1 MEFFEFLKIAAMSA
15 ALATLSMMT
24 PAAAFAEPVSQINH
38 ITFLHTNDTHGF
50 LIPYDTEK
58 LPGIGGAAYRATL
71 INEIRKMN
79 SEAGS
84 NRHTMLVDA
93 GDVLENNP
101 MSNFFKGRADIEA
114 MNVMG
119 YEAMTFGNHDFG
131 FGMDNFLELEKTA
144 KYPVI
149 SANILDRKTGKFLF
163 KPYIIKN
170 FGKLRV
176 AIFGLTSHTVFY
188 NSSKEDLD
196 RITFLKPDEAY
207 SKILPEMQGKSD
219 IIVFLS
225 HLGIEEDRAFAKNH
239 QEISV
244 IIGGHSHTAVEKPE
258 RIGGVILT
266 QAGKYGEY
274 LGRLDLTVIGKK
286 VTRYEGRLISVADR
300 QMSEHIKKYKDQLDP
315 QINIKIGDL
324 PKRLDNLSKLEE
336 PTPLFRF
343 VLKNLCEY
351 AKADMAMETAASVG
365 SRLDSGPVCIKDAYR
380 IMPYNNFVVKIKM
393 KGSEIQKIM
402 DYSVSRKK
410 SSFFIQ
416 TYGLTLDTAGPKAS
430 KIMINGEPLKND
442 KVYLVATDNYMAGGG
457 AEDGVLNN
465 IGEDR
470 KEFTDKI
477 IRDIIIENFK
487 NNKAFDF

>member
-1 MEFFEFLKIAAMSA
+1 MEFFEFLKITAMSA
-15 ALATLSMMT
+15 VLIALSMTT
-24 PAAAFAEPVSQINH
+24 PVTAFAAPVSQINH

-50 LIPYDTEK
+50 LTPYDTEK
-58 LPGIGGAAYRATL
+58 LPGIGGAAYRSTL
-71 INEIRKMN
+71 INEIRRMN
-79 SEAGS
+79 SDAGS
-84 NRHTMLVDA
+84 NHHTMLVDA

-114 MNVMG
+114 MNIMG
-119 YEAMTFGNHDFG
+119 YEALTFGNHDFG
-131 FGMDNFLELEKTA
+131 FGMDNFLELEKIA

-163 KPYIIKN
+163 KPYIVKN

-207 SKILPEMQGKSD
+207 AKILPEMQEKSD
-219 IIVFLS
+219 LIIFLS
-225 HLGIEEDRAFAKNH
+225 HLGVEEDRVFAKAH
-239 QEISV
+239 QEIAA
-244 IIGGHSHTAVEKPE
+244 IIGGHSHTAIEKAE
-258 RIGGVILT
+258 KIGNVIIV

-286 VTRYEGRLISVADR
+286 ITRYESRIISVADHS
-300 QMSEHIKKYKDQLDP
+300 MSEHIKKYKDQLDP

-324 PKRLDNLSKLEE
+324 SKRLDNMSKLEE
-336 PTPLFRF
+336 PTPLFQF
-343 VLKNLCEY
+343 VLANLREY
-351 AKADMAMETAASVG
+351 ASADMAMETAASVG
-365 SRLDSGPVCIKDAYR
+365 SRLDSGPIYIKDIYR

-393 KGSEIQKIM
+393 KGSEIQRLM

-410 SSFFIQ
+410 SPFFIQ
-416 TYGLTLDTAGPKAS
+416 TSGLTLDTAGPNAS

-457 AEDGVLNN
+457 AEDGVLNT

-487 NNKAFDF
+487 NRKAFNF

>member
-1 MEFFEFLKIAAMSA
+1 M
-15 ALATLSMMT
+15 
-24 PAAAFAEPVSQINH
+24 Q
-38 ITFLHTNDTHGF
+38 
-50 LIPYDTEK
+50 EK
-58 LPGIGGAAYRATL
+58 
-71 INEIRKMN
+71 
-79 SEAGS
+79 
-84 NRHTMLVDA
+84 
-93 GDVLENNP
+93 
-101 MSNFFKGRADIEA
+101 AD
-114 MNVMG
+114 
-119 YEAMTFGNHDFG
+119 
-131 FGMDNFLELEKTA
+131 L
-144 KYPVI
+144 
-149 SANILDRKTGKFLF
+149 
-163 KPYIIKN
+163 
-170 FGKLRV
+170 
-176 AIFGLTSHTVFY
+176 
-188 NSSKEDLD
+188 
-196 RITFLKPDEAY
+196 
-207 SKILPEMQGKSD
+207 
-219 IIVFLS
+219 IVFLS
-225 HLGIEEDRAFAKNH
+225 HLGIEEDRVFAKNH

-258 RIGGVILT
+258 KIGGVIVT
-266 QAGKYGEY
+266 QAGKYGEF

-286 VTRYEGRLISVADR
+286 ITHYEGRLISVADR

-336 PTPLFRF
+336 PTPLFQF

-365 SRLDSGPVCIKDAYR
+365 SRLDAGPIYIKDAYR

-410 SSFFIQ
+410 SPFFIQ
-416 TYGLTLDTAGPKAS
+416 TYGLTLDTTGPKAS
-430 KIMINGEPLKND
+430 KIMINGKPLEND

-457 AEDGVLNN
+457 AEDGVLNT

-487 NNKAFDF
+487 NNKAFNF